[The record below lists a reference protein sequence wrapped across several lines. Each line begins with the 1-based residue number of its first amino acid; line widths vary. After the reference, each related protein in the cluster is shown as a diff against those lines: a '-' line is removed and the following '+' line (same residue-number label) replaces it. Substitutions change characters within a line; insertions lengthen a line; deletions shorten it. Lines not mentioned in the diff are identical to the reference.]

1 MPLFSIF
8 TRWGYSRLGK
18 KIIQGRSAQSVERK
32 IYDISEIPKPKA
44 LPERFM
50 FPFSQLNFLL
60 NGGIMDR
67 VTLITSSTNNGK
79 TMLTSQIIEYI
90 IEQGYNCCC
99 AFMEDTAYETQDR
112 LFKQTLKSNTGA
124 VKYVP
129 YQVRGKDTNCGEWII
144 DDEYWNKAAEK
155 FRGKLKIYNTRAS
168 ATVDEILDGFDEART
183 KFGCRVFVIDN
194 CDQFEFASDNENKA
208 LRDIVIKIRDYAIN
222 NKVHIFLI
230 SHIRKLERDVVMP
243 NLNDVKGTSAL
254 VNIAKNVIIALR
266 TDVMDKSSKAYKAL
280 AAVVSKNDY
289 DLSECDE
296 LLYVAK
302 TKGRKLGYV
311 GLKYNA
317 ITNTYYEPAEWNV
330 GKKQN
335 VEKAATEKAVLYNG
349 EKATLQYGAKD
360 TETNW
365 ETLSDGE
372 ELPF

>member
-1 MPLFSIF
+1 M
-8 TRWGYSRLGK
+8 
-18 KIIQGRSAQSVERK
+18 ERK
-32 IYDISEIPKPKA
+32 IYDISEIPKPKG

-365 ETLSDGE
+365 EILSDGE

>member
-1 MPLFSIF
+1 M
-8 TRWGYSRLGK
+8 
-18 KIIQGRSAQSVERK
+18 ERK

-60 NGGIMDR
+60 NGGVMDR

-90 IEQGYNCCC
+90 IEQGYCCCC

-112 LFKQTLKSNTGA
+112 LFKQSLKANTGA

-129 YQVRGKDTNCGEWII
+129 YQQNGKDTNCGEWVI
-144 DDEYWNKAAEK
+144 DDEFWQKAADK
-155 FRGKLKIYNTRAS
+155 FRGKIKLYNTRAS
-168 ATVDEILDGFDEART
+168 ASVDEILSAFDEARQMY
-183 KFGCRVFVIDN
+183 GCRIFVIDN

-266 TDVMDKSSKAYKAL
+266 TDTMDKSSKAYKAL
-280 AAVVSKNDY
+280 AKVVEKNDY
-289 DLSECDE
+289 DLEQCDE

-317 ITNTYYEPAEWNV
+317 ITNTYYEPTEWNV
-330 GKKQN
+330 GKKQD
-335 VEKAATEKAVLYNG
+335 VKKAATERAVVYNG
-349 EKATLQYGAKD
+349 EKAPAPQYNQHGNIEW
-360 TETNW
+360 TEVPP
-365 ETLSDGE
+365 DE

>member
-1 MPLFSIF
+1 
-8 TRWGYSRLGK
+8 
-18 KIIQGRSAQSVERK
+18 VERK

-365 ETLSDGE
+365 EVLSDGE

>member
-1 MPLFSIF
+1 M
-8 TRWGYSRLGK
+8 
-18 KIIQGRSAQSVERK
+18 ERK
-32 IYDISEIPKPKA
+32 IYDISEIPKPKN

-67 VTLITSSTNNGK
+67 VTLITSCTNNGK
-79 TMLTSQIIEYI
+79 TMLTSQIIKYI
-90 IEQGYNCCC
+90 IDQGYNCCC

-112 LFKQTLKSNTGA
+112 LFKQTLKSNTDA

-129 YQVRGKDTNCGEWII
+129 YQVKGKDTNCGEWVI
-144 DDEYWNKAAEK
+144 DDDMWEKAADK
-155 FRGKLKIYNTRAS
+155 FRGKLKLYNTRAS
-168 ATVDEILDGFDEART
+168 ASVDEILDGFDEART
-183 KFGCRVFVIDN
+183 KYGCRVFVIDN
-194 CDQFEFASDNENKA
+194 CDQFEFASENENKA

-230 SHIRKLERDVVMP
+230 SHVRKLERDVVMP

-254 VNIAKNVIIALR
+254 VNIAKNVIIAVR
-266 TDVMDKSSKAYKAL
+266 TDVMDKTCKAYKAL

-289 DLSECDE
+289 NLDQCDE

-317 ITNTYYEPAEWNV
+317 ITNTYYEPAEWHV
-330 GKKQN
+330 ERKQD
-335 VEKAATEKAVLYNG
+335 VKKAAAERAVVYNG
-349 EKATLQYGAKD
+349 EKAPQYNISQNQG
-360 TETNW
+360 TNW
-365 ETLSDGE
+365 EEIGDGE

>member
-1 MPLFSIF
+1 M
-8 TRWGYSRLGK
+8 T
-18 KIIQGRSAQSVERK
+18 RK

-60 NGGIMDR
+60 NGGILDR

-144 DDEYWNKAAEK
+144 DDEYWDKAAEK
-155 FRGKLKIYNTRAS
+155 FRGKLKIYNTKAS
-168 ATVDEILDGFDEART
+168 ASVDEILDGFDEART
-183 KFGCRVFVIDN
+183 QYGCRVFVIDN

-289 DLSECDE
+289 DLSQCDE

-317 ITNTYYEPAEWNV
+317 ITNTYYEPAEWKV
-330 GKKQN
+330 EKKQN

-349 EKATLQYGAKD
+349 EKVVPQYGIND
-360 TETNW
+360 TDTNW
-365 ETLSDGE
+365 ETIPDGE